1 MHRKNIA
8 FFIREWL
15 IYLNFIVLY
24 MLQHFQPSPRYIQF
38 YLWNSELHEIQSFFL
53 SLFFYFHIQ
62 RDRVRVTMHFSHIKK
77 SFLKNDFDS
86 SKLERGFNM
95 DKI

>member
-1 MHRKNIA
+1 MCSNTFSHHLDT
-8 FFIREWL
+8 F
-15 IYLNFIVLY
+15 NFIY
-24 MLQHFQPSPRYIQF
+24 
-38 YLWNSELHEIQSFFL
+38 EILNCMKFNPFL
-53 SLFFYFHIQ
+53 SLFFHIQ